1 MHNLYIYLFSLA
13 TFLVIDLTWLGV
25 VAKNYYR
32 KNMGQFMAKN
42 PNWPAAII
50 FYMFY
55 VFVLFILVIHP
66 AVVDKSG
73 ITKWWMGGLFGL
85 GAYAT
90 YDLTNLAV
98 MKKWPLG
105 LTIVDL
111 IWGGILTSAVSIIT
125 LAVFAR

>member
-1 MHNLYIYLFSLA
+1 MHNIYVYLFSLA
-13 TFLVIDLTWLGV
+13 VFLLIDLTWLGV
-25 VAKNYYR
+25 ISKNYYR
-32 KNMGQFMAKN
+32 KHLGKWMAEK

-55 VFVLFILVIHP
+55 ILVLFMLVIHP
-66 AVVDKSG
+66 AIVNKTGLHD
-73 ITKWWMGGLFGL
+73 WWKGTLYGL

-98 MKKWPLG
+98 FKNWPLG

-111 IWGGILTSAVSIIT
+111 IWGGVLSSAVTIIT
-125 LAVFAR
+125 LTVFA